1 MKRFFFI
8 MILTIFFTE
17 TKASIKKNIIQNLK
31 DINNLTF
38 EFEQNISGKIE
49 NGNCILEY
57 PKKIFC
63 RYNLGNKKIMVSN
76 GKSLVIKT
84 SSSYYLYPIDKT
96 PLNQI
101 LDKKYLL
108 NKIKNL
114 DFKNID
120 NKFINFK
127 FIENENEINVFF
139 DINTYNLIGWQTVD
153 IYQNLSIVYLSSLV
167 KNKDI
172 NKNLFLLP
180 AN

>member
-1 MKRFFFI
+1 MKKIFFTI
-8 MILTIFFTE
+8 IITIFFTE

-31 DINNLTF
+31 NTNNLTF

-49 NGNCILEY
+49 NGNCTLEY

-63 RYNLGNKKIMVSN
+63 KYNLGNKKIMVSN
-76 GKSLVIKT
+76 GKALVIKT
-84 SSSYYLYPIDKT
+84 SSSYYKYPIDKT

-108 NKIKNL
+108 NKIKKL
-114 DFKNID
+114 EFKNID

-127 FIENENEINVFF
+127 FIENENEINIFF

-153 IYQNLSIVYLSSLV
+153 IYQNLSIVYLSSFI
-167 KNKDI
+167 KNKNI

-180 AN
+180 TN